1 MKTIHSY
8 LTFNGNCREAMV
20 FYKKCLGGELSFQ
33 TIGDSP
39 LSEKMPIRMKKCILH
54 AELSN
59 ENFVLF
65 GSDIVSG
72 KKLLKGNAVSLA
84 LICKSEKDIRRYYT
98 NLSRDGEE
106 TFSLQENFLSTI
118 CGELTDKFGNNW
130 LLYLQHK

>member
-8 LTFNGNCREAMV
+8 LTFNGNCREALT
-20 FYKKCLGGELSFQ
+20 FYQKCLGGELSFQ
-33 TIGDSP
+33 TIGESA
-39 LSEKMPIRMKKCILH
+39 LSGKMPAKMKKCILH
-54 AELSN
+54 SELRN
-59 ENFVLF
+59 GKIVLF

-130 LLYLQHK
+130 ILYLQHK

>member
-1 MKTIHSY
+1 
-8 LTFNGNCREAMV
+8 
-20 FYKKCLGGELSFQ
+20 
-33 TIGDSP
+33 
-39 LSEKMPIRMKKCILH
+39 MKKCILH
-54 AELSN
+54 SELRN
-59 ENFVLF
+59 GKIVLF

-98 NLSRDGEE
+98 NLSRVGEE

-130 LLYLQHK
+130 ILYLQHK